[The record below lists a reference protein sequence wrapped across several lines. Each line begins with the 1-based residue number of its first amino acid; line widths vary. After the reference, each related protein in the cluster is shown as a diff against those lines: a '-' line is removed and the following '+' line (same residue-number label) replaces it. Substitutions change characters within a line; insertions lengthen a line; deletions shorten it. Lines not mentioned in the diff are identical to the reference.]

1 MRYKE
6 ILKKIIPYVAIAFIL
21 CFFYLGVA
29 EIDTI
34 PISSVILLISLI
46 LFLFFKNIILIEN
59 RKCLTLYCLAF
70 ITKFG
75 LLIYD
80 VANKNLPMTSGDFQV
95 YHMFANELIS
105 STNGVWEIL
114 SLSSGTDFYTKI
126 NALAYTLL
134 DNNWNIPYF
143 LSFIYSLI
151 LSIYIYKTALII
163 TKEKDKSSFIVM
175 LWMITPIEMIYSI
188 TYLKESFM
196 QMLFIISFYK
206 MICYLKNGNKMD
218 VLIAIIVAAVNAM
231 IHSGIIS
238 VVLVYGLFLAF
249 FNFKERKIKITTKSI
264 IIVMIMIAIVFI
276 SPAGDAL
283 MSRFQGIESSE
294 DLVAST
300 QTIAGN
306 TTYVSNTPDNIFDIV
321 LQTPYRFLMFSMA
334 PLPWQVRSVGTAIAL
349 LLDGLLQYL
358 IVAFYVCYIFKFKA
372 KENEDKIYK
381 LLSVLI
387 LISTYLIYAWG
398 TNNFGTAMRHRL
410 KIYPMTIIIIY
421 TYWPKVKE
429 ALVEGRIHKNATVS

>member
-1 MRYKE
+1 MRCKE
-6 ILKKIIPYVAIAFIL
+6 FFKKIILYVAVAFIL

-34 PISSVILLISLI
+34 PISSAIVLISLI
-46 LFLFFKNIILIEN
+46 LFLFFKNTILIEN

-105 STNGVWEIL
+105 STNGVWKII

-151 LSIYIYKTALII
+151 LSIYIYKTALLI
-163 TKEKDKSSFIVM
+163 TKDKDKSSFIVM

-206 MICYLKNGNKMD
+206 MICYLKNGHKVD
-218 VLIAIIVAAVNAM
+218 ILIAIIIAAVNAM
-231 IHSGIIS
+231 IHSGMIS

-249 FNFKERKIKITTKSI
+249 YNFKERKVKITTKSI
-264 IIVMIMIAIVFI
+264 IILMIMIAIVFI

-372 KENEDKIYK
+372 KKNEDKLYK